1 MTMSAKVA
9 FFIGTLS
16 KGGAERAVSNL
27 TRKLPDDIEKTI
39 LLYGTQNRI
48 DYPVAGKLEYIDA
61 VKKNT
66 VLNKFL
72 SILTRAQR
80 LKKIKQNSPDTVFVS
95 FLEYPNLL
103 NLLTAKWSRTIISV
117 RNHMS
122 TKNGRSLKGLFWKVT
137 IRLFYN
143 RADLIIAV
151 TEDIKRDLVDH
162 FGIEAKKIQVIY
174 NYYHLDQ
181 IREQGS
187 QTLDPQYEAIYQH
200 PVVVTMGRMNWQKG
214 QWHLIRAF
222 AALHEQFS
230 DLQLVILGE
239 GKLEKDLKDLCKQ
252 LGVASYVH
260 FPGFQ
265 KNPYPFIKKAK
276 MFVLPSLVEGFPNA
290 LVEAMALGIPVIAAD
305 CHSGPREILAPQ
317 SYGQKTIDY
326 LEASRQGYGL
336 LVPVDMKTIFQSET
350 GISEQE
356 TAMAAAIQQLLEEGN
371 LWQHYTKAAQE
382 RALDFNIDDVTS
394 KWQAII
400 ESKSKQFL
408 PLDTEDA

>member
-1 MTMSAKVA
+1 MTMPAKVA

-48 DYPVAGKLEYIDA
+48 DYPVSGKLEYIDA

-72 SILTRAQR
+72 SILARAQR
-80 LKKIKQNSPDTVFVS
+80 LKKIKQDNPDTVFIS

-122 TKNGRSLKGLFWKVT
+122 TKNGRSMKGLFWKVT

-162 FGIEAKKIQVIY
+162 FGIEEKKIQVIY

-187 QTLDPQYEAIYQH
+187 HPLDPEYESIYQH

-252 LGVASYVH
+252 LGVAPFVH

-265 KNPYPFIKKAK
+265 KNPYPFIKNAK

-290 LVEAMALGIPVIAAD
+290 LVESMALGIPVIAAD
-305 CHSGPREILAPQ
+305 CHSGPREILAPDD
-317 SYGQKTIDY
+317 SNGFVNYPAVDPNRYYGV
-326 LEASRQGYGL
+326 
-336 LVPVDMKTIFQSET
+336 LVPVDQTIDTNGQSSLSVEET
-350 GISEQE
+350 YLADSIKF
-356 TAMAAAIQQLLEEGN
+356 LLQDTEKCN
-371 LWQHYTKAAQE
+371 SLAE
-382 RALDFNIDDVTS
+382 RAFRRSNSFDINQVVSEWERLLTM
-394 KWQAII
+394 K
-400 ESKSKQFL
+400 
-408 PLDTEDA
+408 

>member
-1 MTMSAKVA
+1 MTMPAKVA

-27 TRKLPDDIEKTI
+27 TRKLPDDIEKMI

-80 LKKIKQNSPDTVFVS
+80 LKKIKQDNPDTVFVS

-103 NLLTAKWSRTIISV
+103 NLLTAKWGRTIISV

-122 TKNGRSLKGLFWKVT
+122 TKNGRSLKGLFWKVS

-162 FGIEAKKIQVIY
+162 FGIEEKKIRVIY

-181 IREQGS
+181 IREQGN
-187 QTLDPQYEAIYQH
+187 QDLDPQYESIYQH

-222 AALHEQFS
+222 AALHEQFPN
-230 DLQLVILGE
+230 LQLVILGE
-239 GKLEKDLKDLCKQ
+239 GRLEKDLKELSKQ
-252 LGVASYVH
+252 LGVAPFVH

-265 KNPYPFIKKAK
+265 KNPYPFIKNAT

-305 CHSGPREILAPQ
+305 CHSGPREILAPRFN
-317 SYGQKTIDY
+317 GQESFNYHELMRDGFGVLVAVDMNTNILGNVSLTY
-326 LEASRQGYGL
+326 QESELVTAIRAL
-336 LVPVDMKTIFQSET
+336 LVDPVLSMKIADQ
-350 GISEQE
+350 
-356 TAMAAAIQQLLEEGN
+356 
-371 LWQHYTKAAQE
+371 
-382 RALDFNIDDVTS
+382 ALDRAQSFNIDCIVGE
-394 KWQAII
+394 WQDII
-400 ESKSKQFL
+400 QLS
-408 PLDTEDA
+408 

>member
-1 MTMSAKVA
+1 MTMPVKVA

-80 LKKIKQNSPDTVFVS
+80 LKKIKQDNPDTVFIS

-122 TKNGRSLKGLFWKVT
+122 TKNGRSLKGLFWKIT

-162 FGIEAKKIQVIY
+162 FGIEEEKIQVIY

-181 IREQGS
+181 IREQGN
-187 QTLDPQYEAIYQH
+187 QDLDPQYESIYQH

-222 AALHEQFS
+222 AALHEQFP

-239 GKLEKDLKDLCKQ
+239 GKLEKDLKELSKQ
-252 LGVASYVH
+252 LGVAAFVH

-265 KNPYPFIKKAK
+265 KNPYPFIKNAK

-290 LVEAMALGIPVIAAD
+290 LVEAMALGIPVIATD
-305 CHSGPREILAPQ
+305 CHSGPREILAPDD
-317 SYGQKTIDY
+317 SNGFVNYLAVDPDRYYGV
-326 LEASRQGYGL
+326 
-336 LVPVDMKTIFQSET
+336 LVPVD
-350 GISEQE
+350 
-356 TAMAAAIQQLLEEGN
+356 
-371 LWQHYTKAAQE
+371 
-382 RALDFNIDDVTS
+382 
-394 KWQAII
+394 QAIDTNDQSSLSVEEI
-400 ESKSKQFL
+400 YLADSIKLLLQ
-408 PLDTEDA
+408 DTEKYNSFADQAFRRSNSFDINQVVSEWECILTMK

>member
-1 MTMSAKVA
+1 MTMPVKVA

-27 TRKLPDDIEKTI
+27 TRKLPDDIKKTI

-48 DYPVAGKLEYIDA
+48 DYPVSGQLEYIDA
-61 VKKNT
+61 VEKNT

-72 SILTRAQR
+72 SILTRAKR
-80 LKKIKQNSPDTVFVS
+80 LKKIKQDNPDTVFIS

-117 RNHMS
+117 RNHMT
-122 TKNGRSLKGLFWKVT
+122 TKNSRSLKGLFWKTT

-151 TEDIKRDLVDH
+151 TEDIKRDLIEH
-162 FGIEAKKIQVIY
+162 FGITEKKIQVVY

-187 QTLDPQYEAIYQH
+187 QALDPQYQAIYQK

-222 AALHEQFS
+222 ALLHQQFPE
-230 DLQLVILGE
+230 LQLVILGE
-239 GKLEKDLKDLCKQ
+239 GKLEKDLRALSNQ
-252 LGVASYVH
+252 LGVASCVH

-265 KNPYPFIKKAK
+265 KNPYPFIKNARI
-276 MFVLPSLVEGFPNA
+276 FVLPSLVEGFPNA

-305 CHSGPREILAPQ
+305 CHSGPREILAPHDLV
-317 SYGQKTIDY
+317 GQLDY
-326 LEASRQGYGL
+326 PADDPAQYFGV
-336 LVPVDMKTIFQSET
+336 LVPVDPTIDISSLSPLSESET
-350 GISEQE
+350 YLSNAIKRLLQDPEKWRSFAEKSYIRSNSFDINQVVSE
-356 TAMAAAIQQLLEEGN
+356 
-371 LWQHYTKAAQE
+371 W
-382 RALDFNIDDVTS
+382 
-394 KWQAII
+394 
-400 ESKSKQFL
+400 ESIL
-408 PLDTEDA
+408 TVN

>member
-1 MTMSAKVA
+1 MTMPAKVA

-48 DYPVAGKLEYIDA
+48 DYPVEGKLEYIDA

-66 VLNKFL
+66 VLNKFT

-80 LKKIKQNSPDTVFVS
+80 LKKIKQDNPDTVFIS

-162 FGIEAKKIQVIY
+162 FGIEEKKIRVIY

-181 IREQGS
+181 IREQGN
-187 QTLDPQYEAIYQH
+187 QPLDPDYEYIYKH

-222 AALHEQFS
+222 ATLHEKFP

-252 LGVASYVH
+252 LDVASYVH

-265 KNPYPFIKKAK
+265 KNPYPFIKRAR

-305 CHSGPREILAPQ
+305 CHSGPREILAPDD
-317 SYGQKTIDY
+317 SNGFVNYPAVDPDRYYGV
-326 LEASRQGYGL
+326 
-336 LVPVDMKTIFQSET
+336 LVPVD
-350 GISEQE
+350 
-356 TAMAAAIQQLLEEGN
+356 
-371 LWQHYTKAAQE
+371 
-382 RALDFNIDDVTS
+382 
-394 KWQAII
+394 
-400 ESKSKQFL
+400 
-408 PLDTEDA
+408 

>member
-1 MTMSAKVA
+1 MPAKVA

-27 TRKLPDDIEKTI
+27 TRKLPDDIEKMI

-48 DYPVAGKLEYIDA
+48 DYPVSGKLEYIDA

-72 SILTRAQR
+72 SILTRAQH
-80 LKKIKQNSPDTVFVS
+80 LKKIKQDNPDTVFIS

-103 NLLTAKWSRTIISV
+103 NLLTAKWGRTIISV

-122 TKNGRSLKGLFWKVT
+122 TKNGRSLKGLFWKIT
-137 IRLFYN
+137 IRMFYN
-143 RADLIIAV
+143 RADRIIAV
-151 TEDIKRDLVDH
+151 TEDIKRDLIDH
-162 FGIEAKKIQVIY
+162 FGIEEKRIQVIY

-181 IREQGS
+181 IQEQGS
-187 QTLDPQYEAIYQH
+187 QALDPQYESIYQY

-222 AALHEQFS
+222 AAIHEGFP

-239 GKLEKDLKDLCKQ
+239 GKLEKDLKEQSKQ
-252 LGVASYVH
+252 LGVASFVH

-265 KNPYPFIKKAK
+265 KNPYPFIKRAK

-290 LVEAMALGIPVIAAD
+290 LVESMALGIPVIAAD
-305 CHSGPREILAPQ
+305 CHSGPREILAPNAVNELLN
-317 SYGQKTIDY
+317 YPADDPTMYFGV
-326 LEASRQGYGL
+326 
-336 LVPVDMKTIFQSET
+336 LVPADAKVDIDGHSTLSVE
-350 GISEQE
+350 EACLAE
-356 TAMAAAIQQLLEEGN
+356 AMERLLKDPD
-371 LWQHYTKAAQE
+371 QCQVFARKSYQRSHS
-382 RALDFNIDDVTS
+382 FNINQVVS
-394 KWQAII
+394 EWLQII
-400 ESKSKQFL
+400 SMN
-408 PLDTEDA
+408 

>member
-1 MTMSAKVA
+1 MTMPAKVA

-48 DYPVAGKLEYIDA
+48 DYPVSGKLEYIDA

-66 VLNKFL
+66 VLNKLL

-80 LKKIKQNSPDTVFVS
+80 LKKIKQDNPDTVFIS

-162 FGIEAKKIQVIY
+162 FGIEEKKIQVIY

-187 QTLDPQYEAIYQH
+187 HPLDLEYESIYQH

-239 GKLEKDLKDLCKQ
+239 GKLEKDLKNLCKQ
-252 LGVASYVH
+252 LGVAPFVH

-265 KNPYPFIKKAK
+265 KNPYPFIKNAK

-305 CHSGPREILAPQ
+305 CHSGPREILAPDD
-317 SYGQKTIDY
+317 SNGFVNFPSVDPDRYYGV
-326 LEASRQGYGL
+326 
-336 LVPVDMKTIFQSET
+336 LVPVD
-350 GISEQE
+350 
-356 TAMAAAIQQLLEEGN
+356 
-371 LWQHYTKAAQE
+371 
-382 RALDFNIDDVTS
+382 
-394 KWQAII
+394 QAIDLNDQSSLSVEETCLADSI
-400 ESKSKQFL
+400 KLLLQ
-408 PLDTEDA
+408 DTEKCNSFAEQAFRRSNSFDINQVVSEWERILAMK

>member
-1 MTMSAKVA
+1 MPAKVA

-27 TRKLPDDIEKTI
+27 TRKLPDEIEKTI

-48 DYPVAGKLEYIDA
+48 DYPVAGKIEYIDA
-61 VKKNT
+61 IKKNS

-72 SILTRAQR
+72 SILTRTKR
-80 LKKIKQNSPDTVFVS
+80 LKKFKQDNPGTVFIS

-122 TKNGRSLKGLFWKVT
+122 TKNGRSLKGLFWKIT
-137 IRLFYN
+137 IHLFYN

-162 FGIEAKKIQVIY
+162 FGIDEQKIQVIY

-181 IREQGS
+181 IREQGR
-187 QTLDPQYEAIYQH
+187 QTLDPLYETIYQS
-200 PVVVTMGRMNWQKG
+200 PVIVTMGRMNWQKG
-214 QWHLIRAF
+214 QWHLIRSF
-222 AALHEQFS
+222 ASVKKQHQ

-239 GKLEKDLKDLCKQ
+239 GRLERDLKELAQQ
-252 LGVASYVH
+252 LGVAESVH

-265 KNPYPFIKKAK
+265 KNPYPFIKNAK
-276 MFVLPSLVEGFPNA
+276 IFVLPSLVEGFPNA

-305 CHSGPREILAPQ
+305 CHSGPREILAPD
-317 SYGQKTIDY
+317 SLGIDLKY
-326 LEASRQGYGL
+326 PCDDAKNNYGL
-336 LVPVDMKTIFQSET
+336 IVSADMTPNQKGSDKLSSAECELAKALNDLLNDFEKSKTYGKKS
-350 GISEQE
+350 
-356 TAMAAAIQQLLEEGN
+356 LLRSN
-371 LWQHYTKAAQE
+371 
-382 RALDFNIDDVTS
+382 DFNINHVIQAWETLIKQNENDV
-394 KWQAII
+394 IH
-400 ESKSKQFL
+400 
-408 PLDTEDA
+408 